1 MLHQLIQFVIKH
13 WILVAAFIVVM
24 ILIVI
29 EEIRAQSAGGERL
42 SATSAVQLMNREDA
56 VVIDLRDA
64 NAFRDG
70 HIVNAK
76 NIALADFDRHIE
88 KLNAY
93 RNRPIILVDAMGLK
107 TVSIAQRL
115 KKEGFEKVMTLK
127 GGIEAWKTD
136 NMPLVKK

>member
-13 WILVAAFIVVM
+13 WILVGAFVIVM
-24 ILIVI
+24 ILIVV
-29 EEIRAQSAGGERL
+29 EEIRSQSAGGERL
-42 SATSAVQLMNREDA
+42 SATSAVQLMNREEA

-88 KLNAY
+88 KLNVY

-107 TVSIAQRL
+107 TIAIAQRL
-115 KKEGFEKVMTLK
+115 KKAGFEKVMTLK
-127 GGIEAWKTD
+127 GGIEAWKSD